1 MQENTVINIQVIK
14 SKVMKNKFSISLPFG
29 CDSHLLKVETM
40 DNPNHIFA
48 DRRALPDIIIHILS
62 EDGSSTETTSIVE
75 EAEEDY
81 EDTNGGPKA
90 TAESRCDRIAQSV
103 ILWILRIF
111 VLFLVVLIIF
121 WFIWA
126 PKFVYDYY
134 YNRH

>member
-1 MQENTVINIQVIK
+1 
-14 SKVMKNKFSISLPFG
+14 MKNKFSTSLPFV
-29 CDSHLLKVETM
+29 CESHLLKVKTM
-40 DNPNHIFA
+40 DNSNHIFA

-62 EDGSSTETTSIVE
+62 EDGSSTATTSIVE

-81 EDTNGGPKA
+81 EDTNGGLEE

-111 VLFLVVLIIF
+111 LLFLVVLLIL